1 MMCSMEED
9 NSASLVPVP
18 LEMFCWG
25 NTANGE
31 LGLGG
36 IEDHHILVPRELPF
50 KDVDQVKYVACG
62 KYHTVLVTT
71 TGSVYSCGSNDY
83 GQLGHEKQQKRL
95 EKVDGL
101 DAYNVRSV
109 ACGEFHTLAINE
121 WGQVFSWG
129 AARYGQLGHNDCET
143 DLRRPKIIKSLATN
157 FVVQISCGY
166 RHCLALTNNG
176 QLFSWGCNESGQLGQ
191 GNKCE
196 SVSQPN
202 LIKSLGGV
210 PLAFIAS
217 GGSHSFAVSKSGAV
231 FGWGKNTFGQLGLN
245 SELDH
250 MFPAQLK
257 TLRSIR
263 VKYIACGEDFSVFL
277 TQDGGVFTCGAGQSG
292 QLGHGSTS
300 NEILPRKVMELMGTT
315 VTQVSCGRKHTLALV
330 PSRGR
335 IYAFGLGGAGQLGSR
350 AQLNTSTPQ
359 VVVGPWLSPSGVS
372 ILENNNISDY
382 VVRRIYAGGDQC
394 FVTVTRQKFS
404 MYWHSGPTPRIVAVA
419 IYCSVTLFVALD
431 VLELF
436 VHHLA
441 FGFGRSLVRKIA
453 KDKVSPEDLRILDR
467 ESQVWTLTL
476 DKFLACQNQPVD
488 TPVDQDLLTYLETVL
503 SSWTCLNASFLLK
516 NDAHYCCT
524 SRHHGINLVE
534 AGECFKAISR
544 IEHESLKDLIRDSI
558 LVNIIPQLAVISP
571 PDVETLRAF
580 ITIPMYHEFN
590 NARNSDKLQTP
601 FASAVLALRPEAARV
616 VGLWYIM
623 MSAEY
628 FERLIIVYKSV
639 ILKFIKSH
647 TKVDSTNIYWY
658 EGMLTAL
665 EILARLNKL
674 NQSGLSGHAQVQ
686 AGLKVPY
693 NTFHLVE
700 LSDHIDISLD
710 YIKWVME
717 DTPLRPNTGRK
728 YFCNYPFLFDPQ
740 AKTSLL
746 QTDQAL
752 QMHSA
757 MNEASTRLLT
767 QLFMFNMTDP
777 AAMSQ
782 FMELH
787 VSRDNIVQDTIRE
800 LGNYNERDYKKPL
813 KVTFLGEEAEDAGG
827 VKKEFFMLLLREIL
841 DPKYGMFKSYE
852 ETNAIW
858 FSETSFEDEIMYYL
872 IGLLCGLAIY
882 NFTII
887 ALPFPLA
894 LYKKLLGELLVLQDL
909 QGLSPAMARG
919 LQELLNYPDDD
930 LEDVFCLT
938 FEVIRE
944 VFGETKHYPLKPG
957 GENESVTQENKKE
970 YVDLYV
976 DFVLNKSV
984 ERHFRAF
991 RDAFH
996 KVCGGRVLQ
1005 LFHAHELMAV
1015 VVGNE
1020 NYDWEMLENNANYK
1034 GGYTS
1039 SDPTIRVFWEVFHEL
1054 PLIEKKKFMLFL
1066 TGTDRIPIQGMKAV
1080 QITIQPTT
1088 DDKYLPVAH
1097 TCFNLLDLP
1106 RYSTKEKLRYKLLQA
1121 IQQTQ
1126 GFSLV

>member
-1 MMCSMEED
+1 MYT
-9 NSASLVPVP
+9 VPW
-18 LEMFCWG
+18 E
-25 NTANGE
+25 
-31 LGLGG
+31 
-36 IEDHHILVPRELPF
+36 
-50 KDVDQVKYVACG
+50 QV
-62 KYHTVLVTT
+62 
-71 TGSVYSCGSNDY
+71 
-83 GQLGHEKQQKRL
+83 
-95 EKVDGL
+95 
-101 DAYNVRSV
+101 
-109 ACGEFHTLAINE
+109 
-121 WGQVFSWG
+121 
-129 AARYGQLGHNDCET
+129 
-143 DLRRPKIIKSLATN
+143 
-157 FVVQISCGY
+157 
-166 RHCLALTNNG
+166 
-176 QLFSWGCNESGQLGQ
+176 
-191 GNKCE
+191 
-196 SVSQPN
+196 
-202 LIKSLGGV
+202 
-210 PLAFIAS
+210 
-217 GGSHSFAVSKSGAV
+217 VSK
-231 FGWGKNTFGQLGLN
+231 K
-245 SELDH
+245 
-250 MFPAQLK
+250 
-257 TLRSIR
+257 
-263 VKYIACGEDFSVFL
+263 
-277 TQDGGVFTCGAGQSG
+277 VFTFK
-292 QLGHGSTS
+292 L
-300 NEILPRKVMELMGTT
+300 LPSSAK
-315 VTQVSCGRKHTLALV
+315 
-330 PSRGR
+330 
-335 IYAFGLGGAGQLGSR
+335 R
-350 AQLNTSTPQ
+350 AK
-359 VVVGPWLSPSGVS
+359 
-372 ILENNNISDY
+372 LEQF
-382 VVRRIYAGGDQC
+382 R
-394 FVTVTRQKFS
+394 
-404 MYWHSGPTPRIVAVA
+404 MHWHSNRTSRIVAVA
-419 IYCSVTLFVALD
+419 SYCSVSLFVALD

-436 VHHLA
+436 VRQLA
-441 FGFGRSLVRKIA
+441 FGFGRSLVRKMA
-453 KDKVSPEDLRILDR
+453 KDKVTPEDLRILDR

-476 DKFLACQNQPVD
+476 DKLLTCQNQPVN

-503 SSWTCLNASFLLK
+503 SSWTCLNASFLLQ

-524 SRHHGINLVE
+524 SRHHGINLTE

-558 LVNIIPQLAVISP
+558 LGNIIPQLAVTSP

-623 MSAEY
+623 MSADY
-628 FERLIIVYKSV
+628 FERLIIVYKSI

-647 TKVDSTNIYWY
+647 TKVDSTTLTKTLHSLFNPVVVKFYHLYLQQAVPSACSSASSCSPASSWKHCIWNIYWY

-674 NQSGLSGHAQVQ
+674 NQSGMSGHAHAQE
-686 AGLKVPY
+686 GLKVPY
-693 NTFHLVE
+693 NTFHLTE

-717 DTPLRPNTGRK
+717 DSPLRPNTGRK

-767 QLFMFNMTDP
+767 QLFMFNMADP

-782 FMELH
+782 FLELH

-813 KVTFLGEEAEDAGG
+813 KVTFIGEEAEDAGG

-841 DPKYGMFKSYE
+841 DPKYGMFRSYE

-919 LQELLNYPDDD
+919 LQELLDYPDDD

-957 GENESVTQENKKE
+957 GENVPVTQENKKE

-976 DFVLNKSV
+976 DFVLNASV

-1020 NYDWEMLENNANYK
+1020 NYDWEILENNTIYK
-1034 GGYTS
+1034 GGYSS
-1039 SDPTIRVFWEVFHEL
+1039 SDPTIRMFWEVFHEL
-1054 PLIEKKKFMLFL
+1054 PLTEKKKFMLFL
-1066 TGTDRIPIQGMKAV
+1066 TGTDRIPIQGKPCNIV
-1080 QITIQPTT
+1080 V
-1088 DDKYLPVAH
+1088 Y
-1097 TCFNLLDLP
+1097 
-1106 RYSTKEKLRYKLLQA
+1106 
-1121 IQQTQ
+1121 
-1126 GFSLV
+1126 